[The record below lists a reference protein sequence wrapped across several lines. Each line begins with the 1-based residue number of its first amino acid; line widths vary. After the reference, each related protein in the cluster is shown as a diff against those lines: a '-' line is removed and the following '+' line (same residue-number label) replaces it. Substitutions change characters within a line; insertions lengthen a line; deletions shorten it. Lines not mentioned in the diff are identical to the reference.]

1 MGLNLALKF
10 ELFGLMLQTVSSNNR
25 KYFMSSGAEVEP
37 TLSPLRIKHKT
48 NPFVTGDGQGLVVYK
63 TKGETLETA
72 GPLVVSDSKTGEIY
86 STAQIRQTKIVD
98 GERFVKLFV
107 RHLDAFFDLKPGT
120 VKLLMALIEELSHA
134 RYAHGDTIYLNYS
147 KVVDFFE
154 AKGTKPPAKG
164 TFFSAMAELTE
175 KKIVAPSVDLNLWFV
190 NPAVF
195 FNGDR
200 VRFVTEL
207 RRKRLSKTEQL
218 EAAGQGALRLND
230 EEES

>member
-1 MGLNLALKF
+1 MSD
-10 ELFGLMLQTVSSNNR
+10 SSDPN
-25 KYFMSSGAEVEP
+25 AHI
-37 TLSPLRIKHKT
+37 SPLKIRHRT
-48 NPFVTGDGQGLVVYK
+48 NPFVNDDGNGLIVYK
-63 TKGETLETA
+63 KKGETLETT
-72 GPLVVSDSKTGEIY
+72 GPLVVSDSQTGEVY

-120 VKLLMALIEELSHA
+120 VKLLMALIEELSQA
-134 RYAHGDTIYLNYS
+134 RYAHGDTIYLNYN
-147 KVVDFFE
+147 KVVEFFQS
-154 AKGTKPPAKG
+154 KGTKPPAKG

-175 KKIVAPSVDLNLWFV
+175 KKIVAPSVDVNLWFV

-207 RRKRLSKTEQL
+207 RRKKLTETEKL
-218 EAAGQGALRLND
+218 EADGQQALQLSG
-230 EEES
+230 ESDQ